1 MDNGGLQLAVDSVPW
16 VMSVVLI
23 DDQGLQLPVDSI
35 SWVIAIVLMVKKNQK
50 I

>member
-1 MDNGGLQLAVDSVPW
+1 MDNGGLQLAVDSVSW

-35 SWVIAIVLMVKKNQK
+35 SWVMTIVLWLKQK